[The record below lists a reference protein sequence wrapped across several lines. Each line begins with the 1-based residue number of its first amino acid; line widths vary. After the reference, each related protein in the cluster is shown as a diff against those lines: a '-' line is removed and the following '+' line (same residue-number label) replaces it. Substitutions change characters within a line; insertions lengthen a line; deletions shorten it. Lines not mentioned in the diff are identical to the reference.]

1 VDEVAVA
8 LEDAVVAV
16 EDADPVRVVRP
27 TMTKDSRRARLGPG
41 GGLIVFVED
50 RVDLVVGHVGDV
62 EVVEQF
68 GHPKVVAHTRAV
80 QAIEGVAVAAFDI
93 GEPGFQGR
101 EPASERGQGGHV
113 FLLLVGPGRTW
124 FRPSTTR
131 TASPRRS
138 PGRG

>member
-1 VDEVAVA
+1 MVDEVAVA

-80 QAIEGVAVAAFDI
+80 VTGQVPFGVA
-93 GEPGFQGR
+93 
-101 EPASERGQGGHV
+101 S
-113 FLLLVGPGRTW
+113 
-124 FRPSTTR
+124 
-131 TASPRRS
+131 RS
-138 PGRG
+138 